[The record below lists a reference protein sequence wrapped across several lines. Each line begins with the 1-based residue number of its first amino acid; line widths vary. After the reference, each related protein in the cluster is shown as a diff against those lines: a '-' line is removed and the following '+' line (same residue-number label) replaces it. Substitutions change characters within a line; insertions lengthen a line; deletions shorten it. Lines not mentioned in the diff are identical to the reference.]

1 VVGESSRKIVCKTDG
16 NKMAAA
22 FGNKLSGALM
32 DWSREEV
39 EAIVADYLQ
48 MLTLELAGQSYNK
61 AEHRRTL
68 QGKLNGRS
76 NGSVEF
82 KHCNISAAMIDCG
95 FPYIRG
101 YQPRSNYQALL
112 GIVVEEQVSTKT
124 MLDEAALAAVQ
135 QPAIAPN
142 QINFSRVK
150 SDAPTKQHRTQES
163 VALPIFKAIKRDYF
177 EREAL
182 NRSLGLAGEEF
193 IVQFE
198 HWRLIELGQ
207 SRLADRVE
215 HVSQSKGD
223 GLGYD
228 VLSFESD
235 GRERLIEVKTTTFGR
250 DTPFFVSRGE
260 LALSHCA
267 HDQFH
272 LYRLFEFRKSPRL
285 FDLPG
290 SLNQHCV
297 LDPVTYRASFG

>member
-1 VVGESSRKIVCKTDG
+1 
-16 NKMAAA
+16 
-22 FGNKLSGALM
+22 M

-48 MLTLELAGQSYNK
+48 MLTLELAGQSFNK
-61 AEHRRTL
+61 TEHRRRL
-68 QGKLNGRS
+68 QVKLNGRS
-76 NGSVEF
+76 DASIEF
-82 KHCNISAAMIDCG
+82 KHSNISAAMIDLG

-112 GIVVEEQVSTKT
+112 GIVAEEQVRGKVT
-124 MLDEAALAAVQ
+124 LDQVALAAVQ
-135 QPAIAPN
+135 QPAAVPT
-142 QINFSRVK
+142 QTDFKLVK
-150 SDAPTKQHRTQES
+150 SEAPKRQHRAAEPTSSLQ
-163 VALPIFKAIKRDYF
+163 FKAVKRDYL
-177 EREAL
+177 EREAQ

-193 IVQFE
+193 VILFE
-198 HWRLIELGQ
+198 HWRLVELGQ
-207 SRLADRVE
+207 QRLADRVE

-235 GRERLIEVKTTTFGR
+235 GRERFIEVKTTTFGR

-260 LALSHCA
+260 LALSQGVK
-267 HDQFH
+267 DQFR

-290 SLNQHCV
+290 ALDQHCL

>member
-1 VVGESSRKIVCKTDG
+1 
-16 NKMAAA
+16 
-22 FGNKLSGALM
+22 M

-48 MLTLELAGQSYNK
+48 MLTMELAGQSFSK
-61 AEHRRTL
+61 AAHRRAL
-68 QGKLNGRS
+68 QTKLNGRS
-76 NGSVEF
+76 DGSIEF
-82 KHCNISAAMIDCG
+82 KHCNISAAVRDCG
-95 FPYIRG
+95 FPRIRG
-101 YQPRSNYQALL
+101 YLPRDNYQALL
-112 GIVVEEQVSTKT
+112 GVVVEEQLAEKT
-124 MLDEAALAAVQ
+124 MLDEVALAAVQ

-142 QINFSRVK
+142 QADFSRVK
-150 SDAPTKQHRTQES
+150 SEAPKKQHRAQELAAS
-163 VALPIFKAIKRDYF
+163 PIFKAVKRDYI
-177 EREAL
+177 EREAR

-198 HWRLIELGQ
+198 HWRLLALGQ
-207 SRLADRVE
+207 PRLADRVE

-228 VLSFESD
+228 VLSYESD
-235 GRERLIEVKTTTFGR
+235 GKERLIEVKTTTFGR
-250 DTPFFVSRGE
+250 DTPFFVSRGV

-267 HDQFH
+267 KEQFH

-290 SLNQHCV
+290 ALDQHCV